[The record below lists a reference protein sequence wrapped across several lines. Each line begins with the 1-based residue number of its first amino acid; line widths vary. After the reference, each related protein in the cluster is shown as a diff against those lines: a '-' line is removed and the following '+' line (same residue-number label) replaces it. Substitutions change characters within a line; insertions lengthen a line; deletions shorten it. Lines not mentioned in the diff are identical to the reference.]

1 MLGRTIILGNILR
14 NIATLA
20 RALSL
25 ILGLHFPSFAL
36 AEISWDNAIEA
47 VSAKSSEYYD
57 YALRLGSGHPGSALH
72 GIGHDRHICAI
83 AGRMLGFRDEIARAE
98 TFEDPP
104 LTPQAD
110 PFELMEHSVFLDS
123 WVAAARRATA
133 MTESQKK
140 SLWNL
145 ECIGNHG
152 IPRTAYI
159 DEPELKGDFSVL
171 ENTLVVYGDIDSG
184 FHDRF
189 RAVLDANPEVDLIAL
204 GSAGGSVVDA
214 ILSGSEIRKRGL
226 TTTLHGPCFSACPL
240 VFMGGERRTI
250 WMGPGPHLGFH
261 RVYTP
266 SGEISLDDRVYL
278 QIAEYLAA
286 MDVDPIPVLEWMAR
300 AGSSEIFEPRL
311 EQLCEPRVATWVQRI
326 CF

>member
-1 MLGRTIILGNILR
+1 MF
-14 NIATLA
+14 
-20 RALSL
+20 
-25 ILGLHFPSFAL
+25 FPSSL
-36 AEISWDNAIEA
+36 SAEISWANAIEA
-47 VSAKSSEYYD
+47 VSEKSSEYYD
-57 YALRLGSGHPGSALH
+57 YALGLGSDHPGTALH

-83 AGRMLGFRDEIARAE
+83 VGRMLGFRDEITQAE

-110 PFELMEHSVFLDS
+110 PFEVMAHSLFLDA
-123 WVAAARRATA
+123 WVAAARRATS

-152 IPRTAYI
+152 IPTTAYI
-159 DEPELKGDFSVL
+159 EEPDLHGDFSVRD
-171 ENTLVVYGDIDSG
+171 NTLVIYGDIDGG

-189 RAVLDANPEVDLIAL
+189 RAALNANPEVDLIAL

-214 ILSGSEIRKRGL
+214 ILSGLEIRSRGL
-226 TTTLHGPCFSACPL
+226 STTLHGPCLSACPL
-240 VFMGGERRTI
+240 VFMGGSERTI

-261 RVYTP
+261 RVYTA
-266 SGEISLDDRVYL
+266 SGEVSLDDEVYR

-286 MDVDPIPVLEWMAR
+286 MGVDPLPVLQWMAS
-300 AGSSEIFEPRL
+300 AGSSEMFEPQL
-311 EQLCEPRVATWVQRI
+311 EQLCEPRVATWVQRT
-326 CF
+326 CGF